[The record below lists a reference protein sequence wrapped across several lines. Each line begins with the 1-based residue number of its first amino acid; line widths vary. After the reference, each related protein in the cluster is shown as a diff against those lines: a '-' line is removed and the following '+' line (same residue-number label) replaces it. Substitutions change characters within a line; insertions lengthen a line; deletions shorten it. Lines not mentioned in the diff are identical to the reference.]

1 MVCSV
6 IIFFR
11 KTLGKI
17 HQTAANFEA
26 SHMAD
31 FAATW
36 KIIRVK
42 STDLALN
49 RSNFSGVKASPGTAW
64 NF

>member
-1 MVCSV
+1 ML
-6 IIFFR
+6 
-11 KTLGKI
+11 KKI
-17 HQTAANFEA
+17 HQTAANLEA
-26 SHMAD
+26 NHMSD

-36 KIIRVK
+36 QIIRVK

-49 RSNFSGVKASPGTAW
+49 RSNFSGVKAWPGTAW